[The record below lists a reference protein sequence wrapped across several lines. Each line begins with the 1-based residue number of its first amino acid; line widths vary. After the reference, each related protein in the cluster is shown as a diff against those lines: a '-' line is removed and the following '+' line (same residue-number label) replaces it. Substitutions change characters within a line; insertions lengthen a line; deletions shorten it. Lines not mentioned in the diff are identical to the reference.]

1 MSKIMVTKNSTHFE
15 KAPRKFFQAAE
26 QLPELTDSMVEAGAL
41 VENEY
46 ATIIPDLVAFGY
58 DKFGHHWL
66 SNGPTQKAINAI
78 SMPFEIESISSHSQ
92 YAMSGLLVYNPE
104 KSGQEQ
110 LIAHIELSSS
120 LFKTEWRIVFLDVS
134 KKEYLSLLRILVKK
148 EMVDVNRRNELFKLA
163 RLANRCQITK

>member
-1 MSKIMVTKNSTHFE
+1 MSKIMVTKDSAHFE

-26 QLPELTDSMVEAGAL
+26 QLPELTDSMAEAGKL

-58 DKFGHHWL
+58 DKLRHHWL

-78 SMPFEIESISSHSQ
+78 DVPFIIEPVSSKNP
-92 YAMSGLLVYNPE
+92 YVMSGLIVYNPE
-104 KSGQEQ
+104 KSGQDQ
-110 LIAHIELSSS
+110 MIAHIEMGSS

-134 KKEYLSLLRILVKK
+134 KKEYLSLLRILIKK
-148 EMVDVNRRNELFKLA
+148 EMVDVNRRNELYKLS
-163 RLANRCQITK
+163 RLAHRCQITK